1 MSPSGCAG
9 HMLPSAIPE
18 LLQDAAPHLP
28 PGLNEE
34 AARVRR
40 GALLPALP
48 PAATIGAFECRLEA
62 GARQVDFEICIRAA
76 DGGRAALAAG
86 LDALAASVAGDA
98 RWARTIDFLRAWCD
112 PGSVLFD
119 TVPVVWLEFDLDD
132 AHDGAPAPF
141 VVVTLAPGLAFAEGT
156 AVGPTAARALAEAF
170 ARLAG
175 GGLGAAT
182 ERAFARCIRELPA
195 GGRLLHV
202 ALRPE
207 DGGELLRVIVTVP
220 WETIPAYLARLDW
233 PGDGDELQQ
242 WLAATCTTTLMHSL
256 NLDLVGGAVGPRVGV
271 EYYFPTSPADDPRW
285 ATLFDALAA
294 AGACTPERRAQLT
307 AWPSQ
312 GERPRG
318 LVQVDRELL
327 IKVVHERD
335 RPLRAKAYL
344 PFAPRVNPAALDAVR
359 AFAQAD
365 QRPGA

>member
-1 MSPSGCAG
+1 MSFTGRAAPA
-9 HMLPSAIPE
+9 LPSAVPE
-18 LLQDAAPHLP
+18 LLRVVTPHLP
-28 PGLNEE
+28 AGLIDA
-34 AARVRR
+34 AARGRF
-40 GALLPALP
+40 GKLPAALP
-48 PAATIGAFECRLEA
+48 SAAAAGAFECRLEA
-62 GARQVDFEICIRAA
+62 GARQVDFEVCIRAA

-86 LDALAASVAGDA
+86 LDALAGAVAGDA
-98 RWARTIDFLRAWCD
+98 QWARTIEFLRAWCD

-141 VVVTLAPGLAFAEGT
+141 VVVTLDPALAFAEGK

-175 GGLGAAT
+175 GGLDAAT
-182 ERAFARCIRELPA
+182 EQAFARCIRALPT

-202 ALRPE
+202 AMRPG
-207 DGGELLRVIVTVP
+207 DGGEVLRGIVTVP
-220 WETIPAYLARLDW
+220 WRTIPAYLGRLDW

-242 WLAATCTTTLMHSL
+242 WLPATCTTTLMHSL

-271 EYYFPTSPADDPRW
+271 EYYFPTSPAADPRW
-285 ATLFDALAA
+285 ATLFDALEA

-307 AWPSQ
+307 AWPSY
-312 GERPRG
+312 GEQPRG

-327 IKVVHERD
+327 IKVVYERG

-344 PFAPRVNPAALDAVR
+344 PFAARLNPAVLAAARALD
-359 AFAQAD
+359 QPD